1 MHLLENWT
9 FYAKLKTALS
19 YINKLSYDNTIKPPS
34 TTSRDKVI
42 VCPAGES
49 SVVHSEMTKRTSDYM
64 SFSPKNDNGCLKNK
78 KKWKWRY
85 SRNIP
90 DIPQQDN
97 TDLHC
102 IDILISTAFHT
113 MGKDILFHTELQ
125 FDQLHMLNKKST
137 YSFLYIISAQ
147 FKHKMQNLNLDL
159 AKQLKLSNPEE
170 TGKRGIFKNWFI

>member
-1 MHLLENWT
+1 M
-9 FYAKLKTALS
+9 
-19 YINKLSYDNTIKPPS
+19 

-64 SFSPKNDNGCLKNK
+64 SFSPQNENGCLKNK
-78 KKWKWRY
+78 KNESEDTVEIY
-85 SRNIP
+85 QY
-90 DIPQQDN
+90 IPQQDN

-170 TGKRGIFKNWFI
+170 TGKRGILKIGLFNIR

>member
-1 MHLLENWT
+1 MRM
-9 FYAKLKTALS
+9 AVLK
-19 YINKLSYDNTIKPPS
+19 IK
-34 TTSRDKVI
+34 KN
-42 VCPAGES
+42 ES
-49 SVVHSEMTKRTSDYM
+49 EDTVEIYQ
-64 SFSPKNDNGCLKNK
+64 
-78 KKWKWRY
+78 Y
-85 SRNIP
+85 
-90 DIPQQDN
+90 IPQQDN

-170 TGKRGIFKNWFI
+170 TGKRGILKIGLFNIR